1 MRRFAIGQRSIG
13 DGHPAYIVAEAG
25 VNHNGSIDAALALVD
40 VAADA
45 GTDAVKFQIF
55 RTELVVSVRAPKAA
69 YQLERDPAASQ
80 FEMVRGLELGPDTC
94 RTIVDHCAQRSIR
107 FLATPFDEV
116 SADVLEDLDVDAFK
130 IGSGDLTNHPLLA
143 YIAQKGRPMIV
154 STGMSTMEEVE
165 AAVAVI
171 ASAGDPPIALLHAVS
186 NYPAA
191 PPDVNLSAMST
202 LRERFRVPVGYS
214 DHTMG
219 IVVALAAVALGASVI
234 EKHITLDRTRQG
246 PDHAASIEPAELEQ
260 LVQGVRVVESALGT
274 GEKSPAA
281 SESPMRLVARRSL
294 ALSRSKLAGEE
305 ISARDLVSLRPGDGI
320 SPSETAAVVGRR
332 LVRDLP
338 AGSFLAWE
346 DLR

>member
-1 MRRFAIGQRSIG
+1 MGRFAIGQRTIG
-13 DGHPAYIVAEAG
+13 KGHAAYIVAEAG
-25 VNHNGSIDAALALVD
+25 VNHDGSIDAALALVD
-40 VAADA
+40 AAA
-45 GTDAVKFQIF
+45 GAGADAVKFQIF
-55 RTELVVSVRAPKAA
+55 RTELVVSVGAPKAA
-69 YQLERDPAASQ
+69 YQLQRDPAGSQ
-80 FEMVRGLELGPDTC
+80 FEMVRGLELGPDAF
-94 RTIVDHCAQRSIR
+94 RTIVDHCAERSIR
-107 FLATPFDEV
+107 FLATPFDEE

-143 YIAQKGRPMIV
+143 YIAEKGRPMIV

-171 ASAGDPPIALLHAVS
+171 ASAGDPPFALLHAVS

-191 PPDVNLSAMST
+191 APDVNLSAMSA
-202 LRERFRVPVGYS
+202 LRERFGVPVGYS

-294 ALSRSKLAGEE
+294 ALARSKLAGEE
-305 ISARDLVSLRPGDGI
+305 ISVRDLVSLRPGDGI
-320 SPSETAAVVGRR
+320 SPSEAAAVMGRR